1 MVTLADEL
9 TNMFYLDIKPPT
21 QKSASE
27 SKFQV
32 RNSDEILVARVR
44 QHKQVIQLRFSSC
57 SVHSVHFHSVHLCSP
72 EVFERLRQ
80 EPRVFS

>member
-1 MVTLADEL
+1 METLADEL
-9 TNMFYLDIKPPT
+9 TNMFYLEMKPPT

-27 SKFQV
+27 LKFQV

-44 QHKQVIQLRFSSC
+44 QHRQAIQLRLSSC

-72 EVFERLRQ
+72 EVFERLHQ
-80 EPRVFS
+80 ELRVFS